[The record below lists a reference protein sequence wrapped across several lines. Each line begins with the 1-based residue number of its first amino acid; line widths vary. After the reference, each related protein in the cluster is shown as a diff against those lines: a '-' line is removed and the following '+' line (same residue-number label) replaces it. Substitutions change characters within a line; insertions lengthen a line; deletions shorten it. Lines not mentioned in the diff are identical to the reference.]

1 MAPERSRNMEDWKRE
16 ETAAKSA
23 LLLED
28 IKKRVEKLEEKTV
41 KAKQGK
47 WKGSIEGAKVQI
59 KANSTIRKSTKR
71 MSSDEWKAEI
81 LPPTVY
87 DPSKPSS

>member
-1 MAPERSRNMEDWKRE
+1 MAPESSRNMEEWKRE

-28 IKKRVEKLEEKTV
+28 IKKRVEKLEEKTA

-47 WKGSIEGAKVQI
+47 RKGGIEGAKAQI
-59 KANSTIRKSTKR
+59 KANSTIRKSTKQ
-71 MSSDEWKAEI
+71 MSSEEWKAET
-81 LPPTVY
+81 LLPTVY
-87 DPSKPSS
+87 DSSKPS